1 MIRRVHAGLLTLLAV
16 LALSVPLYAAETIT
30 HQGRLLGTDDK
41 PVADGSYGATF
52 SLWDDPVAGVQVWSE
67 FRDIQTKSGL
77 FSVELGQVSSFFD
90 IFTEFADRDLY
101 LQTQVQI
108 SGATET
114 LSPRL
119 RIGTVPTASVAR
131 RVHAIH
137 NGSSLRAL
145 CDVGTADTGAVATFS
160 VDSDGDGVPDRSIDQ
175 DCDGVSASF
184 RMRKR
189 PEILYQAW
197 DDGIAMHIDDLS
209 SSSAVT
215 HDLDGDGVLDMV
227 ISSVCD
233 ATGSRLAIGT
243 KGTSAKRTVACS
255 TSESS
260 ASVHLDAD
268 DDGDGIP
275 ERGIDDDCDGVSAS
289 RRLSVSNLGSSGQD
303 GVNVR
308 LRCDLDSAV
317 GSTELR
323 KNGAL
328 ISADYDRHTPFHN
341 SHISSFFDVFTEL
354 SIADSIDATG
364 AVRRLSTHNLG
375 SSGQDGVEIAARPG
389 VGSGIRCDTD
399 SDGDGVPEGVASLG
413 LTPTTSSMAIKTKGT
428 GAAHNRSVT
437 VSSITD
443 ESSAVHRC
451 EIDDDGDMVPEQEI
465 EQLLTP
471 TTSSV
476 AIKTKGTGAANN
488 RSSIISTTGLDSATV
503 VSSHDSDGDGFEDAV
518 VSTSA
523 GVGEVGGIPGGVIAA
538 RVAIKTK
545 GTGADPNRSSVSSSS
560 SPSSSSVV
568 CAQDSDGDGLA
579 DRSVTM
585 DCDDTDGGITV
596 EGAASKVKIRH
607 KGWDGLIY
615 GRMAI
620 ENGGAI
626 QVDFGG
632 NGVGFVS
639 ERFGVGVLSP
649 TYPIEHS
656 SGAHLTPGGVWTN
669 ASDVNLKENFK
680 SVDGEEILDKI
691 EKLEISQWNYKNES
705 DEVTHIGP
713 TAQDFKAAFG
723 VGDNDKSISTI
734 DPSGIALV
742 AVKELR
748 KENQELKSQVAELK
762 KMVEEL
768 AKKK

>member
-1 MIRRVHAGLLTLLAV
+1 MNLRVHAGLLTLLAV
-16 LALSVPLYAAETIT
+16 LVMSVPLYAAETVT
-30 HQGRLLGTDDK
+30 HQGRLLGADDK
-41 PVADGSYGATF
+41 PVADGFYGATF
-52 SLWDDPVAGVQVWSE
+52 SLWDDPVAGTQVWSE
-67 FRDIQTKSGL
+67 FRDIQTRSGL

-119 RIGTVPTASVAR
+119 RLGTVPSASVSR
-131 RVHAIH
+131 RVHALH

-145 CDVGTADTGAVATFS
+145 CDVGTADSGAVATFS

-233 ATGSRLAIGT
+233 ATGSRLAIKT

-268 DDGDGIP
+268 DDGDGVP

-303 GVNVR
+303 GVDVR
-308 LRCDLDSAV
+308 LRCDVDSAV

-328 ISADYDRHTPFHN
+328 VSADYDRHTPFHN

-354 SIADSIDATG
+354 SISDSIDATG
-364 AVRRLSTHNLG
+364 AVRRLRTHNLG

-389 VGSGIRCDTD
+389 VGSGVRCDTD

-413 LTPTTSSMAIKTKGT
+413 LTPTTSSMAIKRKGT
-428 GAAHNRSVT
+428 GASNARTVAVT
-437 VSSITD
+437 SSAD

-488 RSSIISTTGLDSATV
+488 RTSIVSTTGLDSATV
-503 VSSHDSDGDGFEDAV
+503 VSSQDSDGDGVDDAV
-518 VSTSA
+518 AVLGA
-523 GVGEVGGIPGGVIAA
+523 GTIGGISGGVIAA

-568 CAQDSDGDGLA
+568 CDQDSDGDGLA

-596 EGAASKVKIRH
+596 EGATSKVKIRH

-620 ENGGAI
+620 ENAGAI

-669 ASDVNLKENFK
+669 ASDKNLKENFQP
-680 SVDGEEILDKI
+680 VDGEEILDKI
-691 EKLEISQWNYKNES
+691 EKLNISQWNYKNES

-723 VGDNDKSISTI
+723 VGDNDKTISTI
-734 DPSGIALV
+734 DPSGVALV
-742 AVKELR
+742 AVKELS
-748 KENQELKSQVAELK
+748 KENKELKAQVAELK